1 MSSPLSSCG
10 SYTPGLAHH
19 PSHAPL
25 GKGRGEP
32 SEGIKPAGRAAASS
46 LICLKYT
53 SSKALTAGGD
63 PYWNQ
68 QCLVFYCNYICYSS
82 DVSE

>member
-1 MSSPLSSCG
+1 MSSPTGSCG

-32 SEGIKPAGRAAASS
+32 PKGIKPAGRAAANS
-46 LICLKYT
+46 LICLKFT
-53 SSKALTAGGD
+53 LSKALTSNGD
-63 PYWNQ
+63 PYWKK
-68 QCLVFYCNYICYSS
+68 
-82 DVSE
+82 